1 MSSTL
6 HRPNRTVS
14 ILAALAFA
22 AGAAH
27 AAEFTVPGPN
37 GEGLAFYLESP
48 ISPVQPGDTITL
60 TDAGFYQDTYVVSD
74 ADLIIRG
81 APGQDITVN
90 GQFVDTVFTLAA
102 NNITFENLTITGG
115 LAAIDGGAIRAVGFD
130 LTIRNC
136 RFVNNLAPDDAGAI
150 VFSDGVM
157 LIEDSEFTNNSTQDS
172 TGDSSGGAI
181 QVVRGQVTIRR
192 TTFSGN
198 TSFQGGGAIQFF
210 DSDTDHIVED
220 CVFTG
225 NSSGRGG
232 ALWWLA
238 NAEGTVTDTLFD
250 GNTATTDGGATDN
263 TTAPTTYERCVFIN
277 NQTLQDDG
285 GAIYISGETAREV
298 VLNQCLI
305 ANNTAAS
312 NGGAITMEAGPDSQI
327 LNCTI
332 VDNVALGANS
342 SLGGGA
348 IFTLGGAATGRFNN
362 VIMRGNMPDQFAG
375 PIAMFNTNVEGGYV
389 GPNSVNV
396 IDQPAM
402 FVDPSNGDYRLMP
415 GSPSIDAGDAN
426 FYSEAANP
434 VDLDG
439 STRAVTTDSA
449 LATGIPLLGLFVD
462 QGAYEF
468 QPDTS
473 GPGCSIADV
482 AAPFGVLNFFDVA
495 AYIAEFNAGCP

>member
-1 MSSTL
+1 MKTQT
-6 HRPNRTVS
+6 HRSNRALS
-14 ILAALAFA
+14 MLAALAFA

-27 AAEFTVPGPN
+27 AAEFTVPGPL

-130 LTIRNC
+130 LTVRDC
-136 RFVNNLAPDDAGAI
+136 RFENNLAPDDAGAI
-150 VFSDGVM
+150 VFSGGVM
-157 LIEDSEFTNNSTQDS
+157 LVEDCEFINNSTQDS
-172 TGDSSGGAI
+172 TVDSSGGAI
-181 QVVRGQVTIRR
+181 QIVRGQATIRR
-192 TTFSGN
+192 STFSGN
-198 TSFQGGGAIQFF
+198 TSFQGGGAIQFV
-210 DSDTDHIVED
+210 DSDADHIVED

-232 ALWWLA
+232 AMWWLSG
-238 NAEGTVTDTLFD
+238 AEGTVADTLFD
-250 GNTATTDGGATDN
+250 GNTATTTDGGAVDN
-263 TTAPTTYERCVFIN
+263 SAAPATYERCVFVN
-277 NQTLQDDG
+277 NQALGEDG
-285 GAIYISGETAREV
+285 GAIYIAGETSRDVA
-298 VLNQCLI
+298 LNQCVI

-312 NGGAITMEAGPDSQI
+312 NGGAITMENGPDPII

-332 VDNVALGANS
+332 VDNS
-342 SLGGGA
+342 SLTGGGVSTLGGGTA
-348 IFTLGGAATGRFNN
+348 GRFRN
-362 VIMRGNMPDQFAG
+362 VIMRGNTPDQFAG
-375 PIAMFNTNVEGGYV
+375 PIVFENSNIEGGATSPDV
-389 GPNSVNV
+389 IISTNV
-396 IDQPAM
+396 IDAPAM
-402 FVDPSNGDYRLMP
+402 FVDPSNGDYRLMA

-434 VDLDG
+434 VDFDG
-439 STRAVTTDSA
+439 NARAVTNDA
-449 LATGIPLLGLFVD
+449 GIATGLPLLGLFVD
-462 QGAYEF
+462 QGAFEF
-468 QPDTS
+468 QPETS
-473 GPGCSIADV
+473 GPGCSPADI

-495 AYIAEFNAGCP
+495 AYIAEYNSGCP